1 MQRLAGWALVLA
13 CAGCA
18 GKEVKVEVQTVR
30 LDYRDGGTVL
40 EGYLAF
46 PQAGGKRPGVLVV
59 HEWMGPGEHVW
70 DSARRL
76 AAQGYVALAVDIY
89 GRDLRPKNAEEA
101 AKAAGRFRGGDRAEL
116 RSRMA
121 IAHRELVA
129 TGRVDP
135 SKVAAIGYC
144 FGGTAALEFAR
155 SGADVRGVVSFHG
168 GLSKGEGP
176 SRPIRSRVLAL
187 HGADDP
193 FVKPE
198 EVRAFEREMQA
209 AGADWRLVAYNG
221 AVHSFTNP
229 EAGDDPSRGVAYHAE
244 ADRRSW
250 EEMLRFLRDVFAP

>member
-1 MQRLAGWALVLA
+1 MRSLVGWAAIAA

-18 GKEVKVEVQTVR
+18 GKEVIMEVQTAK
-30 LDYRDGGTVL
+30 LDYRDGPTVL
-40 EGYLAF
+40 EGFLAF
-46 PQAGGKRPGVLVV
+46 PKEGGKRPGVLVV

-70 DSARRL
+70 ESARRL
-76 AAQGYVALAVDIY
+76 AAAGYVALAVDIY
-89 GRDLRPKNAEEA
+89 GRDLRPRNAEEA
-101 AKAAGRFRGGDRAEL
+101 ARAAGRFRSGDRFEL

-121 IAHRELVA
+121 IAQRELLG
-129 TGRVDP
+129 TGRVD
-135 SKVAAIGYC
+135 SARVAAIGYC
-144 FGGTAALEFAR
+144 FGGTAVLEYAR

-176 SRPIRSRVLAL
+176 TRPIRARVLVL

-198 EVRAFEREMQA
+198 EVQAFEHEMQA
-209 AGADWRLVAYNG
+209 AGVDWRLVAYNG

-229 EAGDDPSRGVAYHAE
+229 AAGDDPSRGAAYHAE

-250 EEMLRFLRDVFAP
+250 EEMLRFLRDIFAR

>member
-1 MQRLAGWALVLA
+1 MRSLVGWATILA

-18 GKEVKVEVQTVR
+18 GKEVSVEVQTAK
-30 LDYRDGGTVL
+30 LEYRDGPTVL

-46 PQAGGKRPGVLVV
+46 PKEGGRRPGVLIV

-70 DSARRL
+70 GAARKL
-76 AAQGYVALAVDIY
+76 AAAGYVAFAVDIY
-89 GRDLRPKNAEEA
+89 GRDLRPRNAEEA
-101 AKAAGRFRGGDRAEL
+101 ARAAGRFRGGDRAEL

-121 IAHRELVA
+121 IAHQELVA

-135 SKVAAIGYC
+135 ARVAAIGYC
-144 FGGTAALEFAR
+144 FGGTAVLEYAR

-176 SRPIRSRVLAL
+176 TRPIRARVLAL

-198 EVRAFEREMQA
+198 EVRSFEQEMQA
-209 AGADWRLVAYNG
+209 EGVDWRLMAYKG

-229 EAGDDPSRGVAYHAE
+229 AAGNDPSRGAAYHPE

-250 EEMLRFLRDVFAP
+250 GEMLRFLRDIFAR